1 MKKYLITLLLSS
13 LLFACNEEKKL
24 TKDDLK
30 TDTDKLSYSIGL
42 DMGRNFKKQGTEIN
56 AKALAQGVKDFIDG
70 NEACLTEEEIKTT
83 FENFRKKMTEKKGAE
98 AAQAGEKNKKEGEA
112 FLAKKKTEEG
122 VKSTKSGVLYK
133 IIKEGTGKQPTLKS
147 KVRVH
152 YKGTLINGT
161 EFDSSYKRNEPVEF
175 QLGQVIKGWQE
186 GVQLMKEGSKYELY
200 IPSDLAY
207 GKNGAGKDIG
217 PDSTLIF
224 EVELLKIVG

>member
-24 TKDDLK
+24 TKEDLK
-30 TDTDKLSYSIGL
+30 TDSDKFSYSVGLSIGT
-42 DMGRNFKKQGTEIN
+42 NFKKQGTKIN
-56 AKALAQGVKDFIDG
+56 EKALAQGLKDFMED
-70 NEACLTEEEIKTT
+70 AKPLLTEEEVKTA
-83 FENFRKKMTEKKGAE
+83 FENQRKIDTEKRGAE
-98 AAQAGEKNKKEGEA
+98 AAQAGEKNRKEGA
-112 FLAKKKTEEG
+112 DFLAKKKTEEG
-122 VKSTKSGVLYK
+122 VKSTKSGLLYK
-133 IIKEGTGKQPTLKS
+133 VVKEGKGKQPKLTD

-186 GVQLMKEGSKYELY
+186 GVQLMKEGAKYELY

>member
-30 TDTDKLSYSIGL
+30 TDTDKLSYSIGM
-42 DMGRNFKKQGTEIN
+42 DMGRNLKKQGTEIN
-56 AKALAQGVKDFIDG
+56 EKALAQGLKDFMQD
-70 NEACLTEEEIKTT
+70 AKPLLTEEEIKTA
-83 FENFRKKMTEKKGAE
+83 FENFRKQMTEKRGAE
-98 AAQAGEKNKKEGEA
+98 AAQAGEKNRKEGA
-112 FLAKKKTEEG
+112 DFLAKKKTEEG
-122 VKSTKSGVLYK
+122 VKSTKSGLLYK
-133 IIKEGTGKQPTLKS
+133 VVKEGTGKQPKLTN

-186 GVQLMKEGSKYELY
+186 GVQLMKEGAKYELY

>member
-30 TDTDKLSYSIGL
+30 TDTDKLSYSIGM
-42 DMGRNFKKQGTEIN
+42 DMGRNLKKQGTEIN
-56 AKALAQGVKDFIDG
+56 EKALSQGLKDFMQD
-70 NEACLTEEEIKTT
+70 AKPLLTEEEIKTA
-83 FENFRKKMTEKKGAE
+83 FENFRKQMTEKRGAE
-98 AAQAGEKNKKEGEA
+98 AAQAGEKNRKEGED

-122 VKSTKSGVLYK
+122 VKSTKSGLLYK
-133 IIKEGTGKQPTLKS
+133 VVKEGTGKQPKLTN

-186 GVQLMKEGSKYELY
+186 GVQLMKEGAKYELY

>member
-30 TDTDKLSYSIGL
+30 TDADKLSYSIGL
-42 DMGRNFKKQGTEIN
+42 DMGRNFKTQGAEIN
-56 AKALAQGVKDFIDG
+56 AKALAQGLKDFMEDG
-70 NEACLTEEEIKTT
+70 KPLLTDEEVKTA

-98 AAQAGEKNKKEGEA
+98 AAQAGEKNKKEGID
-112 FLAKKKTEEG
+112 FLAKKKTEDG
-122 VKSTKSGVLYK
+122 VKSTKSGLLYK
-133 IIKEGTGKQPTLKS
+133 VIKEGKGKQPKLTD

-186 GVQLMKEGSKYELY
+186 GVQLMKEGAKYELY
-200 IPSDLAY
+200 VPSDLAY

-224 EVELLKIVG
+224 EVELLKVVG